1 MEIRKVG
8 NPVARATLRAA
19 SHVVLLEKKARE
31 ALRGRRPPSGPPA
44 RIALFASMELLGG
57 GVMISA
63 MVKALRQRYPGAEIH
78 VVGEAHRSARLEEFF
93 TRHSWVDSVIVC
105 PKRGAGTTA
114 EWWAFYRM
122 LRARH
127 FDMGVLSPNHS
138 CSNSVFLYLCGIPEL
153 LGAYL
158 PRTWTWHAWVE
169 HQFLTQ
175 RMTVE
180 QIGEEPYRQLY
191 FPQAYVRRILG
202 DNEARLGELVPYV
215 RFTDEGRPDLPTDR
229 PVVAIHPG
237 GHPEKRWRPE
247 GFAAIARRLVDTFD
261 ASLLIL
267 GGEPERE
274 LAESIRTSVLEAH
287 PRARVF
293 NGCGSTMNRTLTWV
307 SHSHLFIGNNAGP
320 MHLAV
325 ALGIPVVGAFRERDR
340 WFGGPDA
347 VSPMHCTVGAETAA
361 AVAVDDMWEAL
372 VSRSRHGQPI
382 LAAPVRAAAGSVP

>member
-8 NPVARATLRAA
+8 NPIFRAALRAA
-19 SHVVLLEKKARE
+19 SHLVLLEKRARE
-31 ALRGRRPPSGPPA
+31 GLRGRRASSAPPA

-63 MVKALRQRYPGAEIH
+63 MVKALKQRYPSAEVH

-105 PKRGAGTTA
+105 PRRGSPSLT

-122 LRARH
+122 LKARR
-127 FDMGVLSPNHS
+127 FDLGVLSPNHS
-138 CSNSVFLYLCGIPEL
+138 CSNSVFLYLCGISEL

-158 PRTWTWHAWVE
+158 PLTWTWHAWVE

-180 QIGEEPYRQLY
+180 QIGAEPYRQLY

-202 DNEARLGELVPYV
+202 DNQAQLATLVPYV
-215 RFTDEGRPDLPTDR
+215 RFQDEGRPELPRDR
-229 PVVAIHPG
+229 PIVAIHAG
-237 GHPEKRWRPE
+237 GHPEKRSTPE
-247 GFAAIARRLVDTFD
+247 CFAVVARRLVERFD
-261 ASLLIL
+261 ASLLLL

-274 LAESIRTSVLEAH
+274 LSESIRASVLEAH
-287 PRARVF
+287 PRARVL
-293 NGCGSTMNRTLTWV
+293 NGCGSSMNRTLTWV
-307 SHSHLFIGNNAGP
+307 SHCDLFVGNNAGP

-347 VSPMHCTVGAETAA
+347 VSPIHCTVGAETAA
-361 AVAVDDMWEAL
+361 QVAPDDVWQAI
-372 VSRSRHGQPI
+372 VSRTRDGRPL
-382 LAAPVRAAAGSVP
+382 LAAPVAAAAGSLP